1 MLSTCIWCYFE
12 DASKFVHFLQIPGRD
27 SSRKG
32 NIRLKSSNVKCSIQ
46 SDQKSTLSPVVYFT
60 TAPTVAYNMW
70 STANNAIFALLY
82 FSISNLAAVVAGQ
95 SKSSI
100 SETNLWLVEI
110 MFWTVQINLDICKL
124 SNISPASSFN
134 LSGRRTSPSPRT
146 QRTKLWAANTPFMI
160 LGYYP
165 KGSPDQYVLII
176 HSNVESG
183 QKMIQFNIHSKLNL
197 KYSINR
203 MFVQYLVKNILF
215 KNIEKNESKLCEFQ
229 TLRESL

>member
-1 MLSTCIWCYFE
+1 MQLANQNPPFLKLISDWLKLCFELSRLIW
-12 DASKFVHFLQIPGRD
+12 
-27 SSRKG
+27 
-32 NIRLKSSNVKCSIQ
+32 
-46 SDQKSTLSPVVYFT
+46 
-60 TAPTVAYNMW
+60 
-70 STANNAIFALLY
+70 
-82 FSISNLAAVVAGQ
+82 
-95 SKSSI
+95 
-100 SETNLWLVEI
+100 
-110 MFWTVQINLDICKL
+110 ICKL
-124 SNISPASSFN
+124 SNISPSSSFN

-165 KGSPDQYVLII
+165 KGSPVQYVLII

-203 MFVQYLVKNILF
+203 MFVQYLGKNILL

>member
-1 MLSTCIWCYFE
+1 MKLCFELSRLIW
-12 DASKFVHFLQIPGRD
+12 
-27 SSRKG
+27 
-32 NIRLKSSNVKCSIQ
+32 
-46 SDQKSTLSPVVYFT
+46 
-60 TAPTVAYNMW
+60 
-70 STANNAIFALLY
+70 
-82 FSISNLAAVVAGQ
+82 
-95 SKSSI
+95 
-100 SETNLWLVEI
+100 
-110 MFWTVQINLDICKL
+110 ICKL
-124 SNISPASSFN
+124 SNISPATSFN

-215 KNIEKNESKLCEFQ
+215 KNIEKKWIKIMWISNLAWKPVKRYISYHLVPYWVPIYHRLGPYWVPIESHFRLIHICKKSTYTLPFRCLDESMIFWGMIFHKSTALSWKYRSLSWDRGRMHHKLGGQIESEKMND
-229 TLRESL
+229 RELMRGQIIFFI